1 MDEADVSH
9 LHRDVNARKHAW
21 RGIHVSTYFQ
31 FAVRLSRVPRPRLAY
46 AGPSLPLSHP
56 LSLLLS
62 SPASLDAPQDHTAT
76 GNTRCTRAP
85 LGTLSEFAALGSHVV
100 CVSGRVHGNVTS
112 IQ

>member
-46 AGPSLPLSHP
+46 AGPFKTGVAQDLGARDGAAAERCGNQLC
-56 LSLLLS
+56 L
-62 SPASLDAPQDHTAT
+62 AVCADAL
-76 GNTRCTRAP
+76 RII
-85 LGTLSEFAALGSHVV
+85 LGCFAA
-100 CVSGRVHGNVTS
+100 
-112 IQ
+112 